1 MVKLYKKSAQAK
13 VNLCL
18 FLTKYHATVEVWLH
32 AFLTWALDVGEWST
46 SYPGHLTPMVRVTST
61 HSLCVL

>member
-32 AFLTWALDVGEWST
+32 AFLTWALDVGEW
-46 SYPGHLTPMVRVTST
+46 
-61 HSLCVL
+61 